1 MYKNDQFI
9 PFFFYKESQ
18 KVGVEH
24 AEKITQAMK
33 YAESGMQQLEIKN
46 LGEQEHD
53 TVDEGD
59 KNPDRRMGQE
69 NEECVESEVDKLH
82 MPQQE
87 EGSGVTKASVEETG
101 ITDQKTDS
109 LAQKNIAHDAVDG
122 GVSTQTKRSRL
133 STNVKNIPYALLV
146 RICLKLNKTSDVL
159 FNDFRMLGELM
170 EIDRDYIEFC
180 AEPRNS
186 NPTHKILT
194 HWWQTTRE
202 PTVEKLIEM
211 LKNEH
216 MQRMDVVEILED
228 WVEKGDSKYSI
239 N

>member
-1 MYKNDQFI
+1 M
-9 PFFFYKESQ
+9 
-18 KVGVEH
+18 GVEH
-24 AEKITQAMK
+24 TEKITQAVK
-33 YAESGMQQLEIKN
+33 YVESGMQQLEIKN
-46 LGEQEHD
+46 LGKQELD

-59 KNPDRRMGQE
+59 KNPDSRMGQE
-69 NEECVESEVDKLH
+69 NEECVESEVEKLH
-82 MPQQE
+82 MPHQE
-87 EGSGVTKASVEETG
+87 DGIGITKTSVEETG
-101 ITDQKTDS
+101 VTDQKSKS

-122 GVSTQTKRSRL
+122 GVSPQTMRSRL

-194 HWWQTTRE
+194 RWWQTTQE

-211 LKNEH
+211 LKNKH
-216 MQRMDVVEILED
+216 MQRMDVVKILED
-228 WVEKGDSKYSI
+228 WVEKRDSK
-239 N
+239 

>member
-1 MYKNDQFI
+1 M
-9 PFFFYKESQ
+9 
-18 KVGVEH
+18 GVEH
-24 AEKITQAMK
+24 TEKITQAVK
-33 YAESGMQQLEIKN
+33 YVESGMQQLEIKN
-46 LGEQEHD
+46 LGKQELD
-53 TVDEGD
+53 TIDEGD
-59 KNPDRRMGQE
+59 KNPDSRMGQE

-82 MPQQE
+82 MPHQE
-87 EGSGVTKASVEETG
+87 EGIGVTKTSVEETG
-101 ITDQKTDS
+101 VTDQKSDS
-109 LAQKNIAHDAVDG
+109 LAQKNIAHDAVDAG
-122 GVSTQTKRSRL
+122 IGPQTKRSRL

-194 HWWQTTRE
+194 RWWQTTQE

-211 LKNEH
+211 LKNKH
-216 MQRMDVVEILED
+216 MQRMDVVKILED
-228 WVEKGDSKYSI
+228 WVEKRDSK
-239 N
+239 

>member
-1 MYKNDQFI
+1 MHSIKMI
-9 PFFFYKESQ
+9 SSFFFFNKESQ

-24 AEKITQAMK
+24 TEKITQAVT
-33 YAESGMQQLEIKN
+33 YAESRMQQLEISN
-46 LGEQEHD
+46 LREQEHD

-69 NEECVESEVDKLH
+69 NEECVESEVDKPH

-101 ITDQKTDS
+101 ITDQKSDS

-122 GVSTQTKRSRL
+122 GVSTQRKRSRL
-133 STNVKNIPYALLV
+133 STNVKNIPYALLGK
-146 RICLKLNKTSDVL
+146 ICLKLNTSSGFF

-170 EIDRDYIEFC
+170 KIERDFIESC
-180 AEPRNS
+180 AHPRNS
-186 NPTHKILT
+186 NPTHEILT
-194 HWWQTTRE
+194 RWWQTTRE
-202 PTVEKLIEM
+202 PTVEKLIKM
-211 LKNEH
+211 LEDKD

-228 WVEKGDSKYSI
+228 WVEKGDPK
-239 N
+239 

>member
-1 MYKNDQFI
+1 MHKNDQFI
-9 PFFFYKESQ
+9 PFFYKESQ

-59 KNPDRRMGQE
+59 KNLDRRIGQE
-69 NEECVESEVDKLH
+69 NEECVESEVDKPH

-109 LAQKNIAHDAVDG
+109 LAQKNTAHDAVDG

-133 STNVKNIPYALLV
+133 STSVKNIPYALLG
-146 RICLKLNKTSDVL
+146 RICLKLNTTSDL
-159 FNDFRMLGELM
+159 HFNDFRMLGELM
-170 EIDRDYIEFC
+170 EIERDYIEFC
-180 AEPRNS
+180 AQPRNS

-194 HWWQTTRE
+194 RWWQTTRE

-216 MQRMDVVEILED
+216 MRRMDVVEILEE
-228 WVEKGDSKYSI
+228 WVEKGDSKYL
-239 N
+239 